1 MHTLSRLTGWLIVSF
16 LLALPAVAQAQ
27 APAADPT
34 KDLQQQRGVDQP
46 GNNAPVWRE
55 VRSGQPNSTTVS
67 GREAGVLVQP
77 QARFLG
83 QDAITTAGEAWRKL
97 RNGPITF
104 YGGWLIVL
112 VVLAIAAFYF
122 TKGPL
127 MLHDKPTGRIIE
139 RFSLMERW
147 AHWTTA
153 ISFCVLAVSGMITLF
168 GKHVVLPVIG
178 YTLFAWLSAL
188 AKNHANSV

>member
-34 KDLQQQRGVDQP
+34 KELQQQRRIDQP
-46 GNNAPVWRE
+46 GNNAPVWRD
-55 VRSGQPNSTTVS
+55 VRSGQPNYTSTQ

-77 QARFLG
+77 QARFPG
-83 QDAITTAGEAWRKL
+83 QDRITTAGEAWRNF

-112 VVLAIAAFYF
+112 VVLAIAAFYL

-127 MLHDKPTGRIIE
+127 KLHDKPTGR
-139 RFSLMERW
+139 
-147 AHWTTA
+147 T
-153 ISFCVLAVSGMITLF
+153 V
-168 GKHVVLPVIG
+168 
-178 YTLFAWLSAL
+178 
-188 AKNHANSV
+188 